1 MKKYL
6 SMLLLAAAFLFVG
19 CEQNDPDLV
28 KLTIKNRTGHPIY
41 VSVYEFKPPF
51 DNYVMC
57 YEGLDN
63 LSHVTKYI
71 QPGQYSIEASFP
83 KADYYDDYL
92 WTFKPGD
99 KETFTFKSYK

>member
-19 CEQNDPDLV
+19 CEHNDPDLV
-28 KLTIKNRTGHPIY
+28 KVTIKNRTGHPIY
-41 VSVYEFKPPF
+41 VSMYEFKKPF
-51 DNYVMC
+51 DNYVIM
-57 YEGLDN
+57 DKVNN
-63 LSHVTKYI
+63 LGHITTFVK
-71 QPGQYSIEASFP
+71 PGKYSIEASFP
-83 KADYYDDYL
+83 KADYYDSYL